1 MTRRIAIAG
10 WYGSD
15 NLGDELI
22 LQSLAGALRARG
34 AEPVAIS
41 IDSAR
46 TRSDHGIEAVTHR
59 GPGQSFALRRVLGDC
74 DGMAIAGG
82 IIQSETSPWNIP
94 FHTSRL
100 RAAARAGCPMAAVGM
115 GVGHMHGPVGRR
127 LGRSSLRGVRPIV
140 VRDAEAAQRL
150 GWLGLAD
157 QVAVG
162 ADPVIALDPEPV
174 EPGDTMCVILRPPN
188 RRGPRTAA
196 GKAERAARQ
205 GATLDRIARSIDEA
219 AAATGLTPR
228 LVAFQASRDGPLHN
242 EVAQRL
248 AATPEVVTP
257 NRRNVLSEVG
267 RSRLVVTMR
276 YHGAVAALLHGR
288 PAVLLNYSPK
298 MSSLGAEAGGWAQLV
313 GIDDLEAGRLAGA
326 AEHAWS
332 VHGDTGEKA
341 AEALDELRARLA
353 VNDAALDELA
363 GVAT

>member
-34 AEPVAIS
+34 AEPAVIS

-46 TRSDHGIEAVTHR
+46 TRRDHGIDAITHR
-59 GPGQSFALRRVLGDC
+59 GPGQSPALRRALGDC
-74 DGMAIAGG
+74 DGMVIAGG

-94 FHTSRL
+94 FHTSRI
-100 RAAARAGCPMAAVGM
+100 RAAARAGCAMAAVGM
-115 GVGHMHGPVGRR
+115 GVGHVHGPMGRR
-127 LGRSSLRGVRPIV
+127 LSRSSLRGVRRIV
-140 VRDAEAAQRL
+140 VRDAESAERL
-150 GWLGLAD
+150 RRMHLAD
-157 QVAVG
+157 RVLVG
-162 ADPVIALDPEPV
+162 ADPVVALEPEPV

-188 RRGPRTAA
+188 RPGPRTAA
-196 GKAERAARQ
+196 GMAKRAIRQ
-205 GATLDRIARSIDEA
+205 GAALDRIARSIGEA

-228 LVAFQASRDGPLHN
+228 LVAFQASRDGPLHD

-248 AATPEVVTP
+248 GATPEVVIP
-257 NRRNVLSEVG
+257 SLRNVLSEVG

-276 YHGAVAALLHGR
+276 YHGAVAALLHNR

-298 MSSLGAEAGGWAQLV
+298 MASLRAEAGGWAPLV
-313 GIDDLEAGRLAGA
+313 GIDDLEVGRLAAA
-326 AEHAWS
+326 AERAWS
-332 VHGDTGEKA
+332 VHGDAGEKA
-341 AEALDELRARLA
+341 AEALGELRGRLA

-363 GVAT
+363 DVGT

>member
-22 LQSLAGALRARG
+22 LHALAGALRARG
-34 AEPVAIS
+34 AEPVAVS
-41 IDSAR
+41 IDSAH
-46 TRSDHGIEAVTHR
+46 TRRDHGIDAITHR
-59 GPGQSFALRRVLGDC
+59 GPGQSSALRRALGDC

-100 RAAARAGCPMAAVGM
+100 RAAVGAGCPMAAVGM
-115 GVGHMHGPVGRR
+115 GVGHVHGPLGRR
-127 LGRSSLRGVRPIV
+127 LSRSSLRGVGRIV
-140 VRDAEAAQRL
+140 VRDAASAERL
-150 GWLGLAD
+150 RRMGIAD

-162 ADPVIALDPEPV
+162 ADPAVALEPEPV

-188 RRGPRTAA
+188 RPGLRTAA
-196 GKAERAARQ
+196 GKARRATRQ
-205 GATLDRIARSIDEA
+205 RATLDRIARSIDEA

-228 LVAFQASRDGPLHN
+228 LVALQASRDGPLHDH
-242 EVAQRL
+242 VAERL
-248 AATPEVVTP
+248 AAAPEVVTP
-257 NRRNVLSEVG
+257 SRRDVLSEVG

-276 YHGAVAALLHGR
+276 YHGAVAALLHSR

-298 MSSLGAEAGGWAQLV
+298 MASLGAEAGGWAPLV
-313 GIDDLEAGRLAGA
+313 GIGDLEAGRLAAA

-332 VHGDTGEKA
+332 HHGNAGEKA
-341 AEALDELRARLA
+341 AVALGELRGRLV

-363 GVAT
+363 DVGT